1 MHIYGPTHLH
11 GPQNINTPHANR
23 TSQPEAAKP
32 AVPVSDELQISPAA
46 QEAAH
51 LVEEVKQMPDIR
63 QDRVSDIQARIA
75 AGTYETDEKIQI
87 AVERLLDEI
96 G

>member
-11 GPQNINTPHANR
+11 GPQTINAPHANR
-23 TSQPEAAKP
+23 PSKPEAAKP
-32 AVPVSDELQISPAA
+32 AAPIGDELQISPAA
-46 QEAAH
+46 EEAAH
-51 LVEEVKQMPDIR
+51 LVEQVKQIPDIR
-63 QDRVSDIQARIA
+63 QDRVDAIRAQIA
-75 AGTYETDEKIQI
+75 AGTYETDEKIQT

>member
-11 GPQNINTPHANR
+11 GPQIIGAPHTNR
-23 TSQPEAAKP
+23 TSKPEAANP
-32 AVPVSDELQISPAA
+32 AAPISDELQISPAA

-51 LVEEVKQMPDIR
+51 LVEQIGQIPDIR
-63 QDRVSDIQARIA
+63 QDRVDEIRAQID
-75 AGTYETDEKIQI
+75 AGTYETDEKIQT

>member
-11 GPQNINTPHANR
+11 GPQPIGPPHNNRISKPETNSSSAPIN
-23 TSQPEAAKP
+23 
-32 AVPVSDELQISPAA
+32 DELQISSAA
-46 QEAAH
+46 QEAAGM
-51 LVEEVKQMPDIR
+51 VEKVNQIPDIR
-63 QDRVSDIQARIA
+63 QDRVDAIRAQIE
-75 AGTYETDEKIQI
+75 AGTYETDEKIQT